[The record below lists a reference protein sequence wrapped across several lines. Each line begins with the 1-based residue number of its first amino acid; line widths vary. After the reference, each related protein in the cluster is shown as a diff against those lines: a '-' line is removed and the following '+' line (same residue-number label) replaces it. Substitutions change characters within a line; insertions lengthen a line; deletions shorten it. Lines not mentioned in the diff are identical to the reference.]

1 MKMTRYLVKSTIVGA
16 LGGLLFGFDTAV
28 IAGTTQQLTT
38 VFHLSSS
45 SLGVTVFSG
54 LVGTVIGALTAGV
67 LGQRIGG
74 REALRIMALLYT
86 ISALGCAISWSW
98 SSLLVFRLIGGL
110 GIGGSSVLG
119 PVYIAELAPAKW
131 RGRMV
136 GLFQINVVAGILL
149 AYLSNY
155 LITLLHLGTLQWRW
169 QLGVAGIP
177 ALLFLIMLYGIPR
190 SSRWLVTQN
199 KTDEALDVLKMMGSP
214 DSEAELREIMD
225 SIHMERGMAAEP
237 LFIPRYRL
245 PIFLAVTIG
254 MFNQLSGINAILYY
268 SNSIFAAAGFS
279 QLSGS
284 LQTVLIGA
292 MNFLA
297 TLLGMSLIDKVGRKT
312 LLLIGSVGT
321 ALCLSGVAA
330 IFFTNTHQNLLVW
343 LLMTYIAF
351 FSISQGAVIW
361 VYISEVFPNRVRAK
375 GQSLGSS
382 AHWIMNALISLV
394 FPILAARSGGIPFV
408 FFAAMMALQFV
419 IVLRFY
425 PEGHLPRTAPT
436 QTRHQLETKT
446 LRPPSKRGGSYDET
460 HGQDRIAGF
469 TRRGAADLR
478 GRPDRAAGSHQ
489 AWHRLPRHP
498 SQPVP
503 GHAVEGA
510 KRGVRPARDCPRDLR
525 ALAVSAARHACLLVA
540 GTPHLAVA
548 IGALSRLFA
557 LALFDERRRSDH
569 IEDEGLSPGQLQRDA
584 HGLALPLRGLADGSR
599 VLRLRPRRD
608 LLLHDRL
615 PCSDLRHDGDEAS
628 PRRRGDAAVG
638 GVVAKPDDLRD
649 ERVELR

>member
-38 VFHLSSS
+38 VFHLSSF

-86 ISALGCAISWSW
+86 ISALGCAVSWNW
-98 SSLLVFRLIGGL
+98 PSLLAFRLIGGL

-214 DSEAELREIMD
+214 NSEAELREIMD

-321 ALCLSGVAA
+321 AFCLSGVAA

-343 LLMTYIAF
+343 LLIAYIAF

-382 AHWIMNALISLV
+382 SHWIMNALISLV

-425 PEGHLPRTAPT
+425 PETKGIT
-436 QTRHQLETKT
+436 LE
-446 LRPPSKRGGSYDET
+446 
-460 HGQDRIAGF
+460 
-469 TRRGAADLR
+469 
-478 GRPDRAAGSHQ
+478 
-489 AWHRLPRHP
+489 
-498 SQPVP
+498 
-503 GHAVEGA
+503 
-510 KRGVRPARDCPRDLR
+510 
-525 ALAVSAARHACLLVA
+525 
-540 GTPHLAVA
+540 
-548 IGALSRLFA
+548 
-557 LALFDERRRSDH
+557 
-569 IEDEGLSPGQLQRDA
+569 QLQ
-584 HGLALPLRGLADGSR
+584 HKLGIN
-599 VLRLRPRRD
+599 
-608 LLLHDRL
+608 
-615 PCSDLRHDGDEAS
+615 
-628 PRRRGDAAVG
+628 
-638 GVVAKPDDLRD
+638 
-649 ERVELR
+649 

>member
-1 MKMTRYLVKSTIVGA
+1 MKMTRFLLKSTIVGA

-28 IAGTTQQLTT
+28 IAGTTQQLTAI
-38 VFHLSSS
+38 FHLSSF

-54 LVGTVIGALTAGV
+54 LFGTVIGALSAGV

-74 REALRIMALLYT
+74 REALRIMAILYT
-86 ISALGCAISWSW
+86 ISAIGCALAWNW
-98 SSLLVFRLIGGL
+98 PSLLVFRMIGGL

-136 GLFQINVVAGILL
+136 GLFQINIVAGILL

-155 LITLLHLGTLQWRW
+155 LISLLHLGALQWRW

-190 SSRWLVTQN
+190 SSRWLATQN
-199 KTDEALDVLKMMGSP
+199 RTDEALDVLKMMGSP

-245 PIFLAVTIG
+245 PIFLAITIG

-292 MNFLA
+292 MNFVA
-297 TLLGMSLIDKVGRKT
+297 TLLGMSLIDKLGRKT

-330 IFFTNTHQNLLVW
+330 VFFTNSHQNTLVW
-343 LLMTYIAF
+343 LLVAYITF

-361 VYISEVFPNRVRAK
+361 VYIAEVFPNRVRAK

-394 FPILAARSGGIPFV
+394 FPLLAARSGGIPFA
-408 FFAAMMALQFV
+408 FFAAMMVLQLF
-419 IVLRFY
+419 IVLYFY
-425 PEGHLPRTAPT
+425 PETKGIS
-436 QTRHQLETKT
+436 LE
-446 LRPPSKRGGSYDET
+446 
-460 HGQDRIAGF
+460 
-469 TRRGAADLR
+469 
-478 GRPDRAAGSHQ
+478 
-489 AWHRLPRHP
+489 
-498 SQPVP
+498 
-503 GHAVEGA
+503 
-510 KRGVRPARDCPRDLR
+510 
-525 ALAVSAARHACLLVA
+525 
-540 GTPHLAVA
+540 
-548 IGALSRLFA
+548 
-557 LALFDERRRSDH
+557 
-569 IEDEGLSPGQLQRDA
+569 QLQ
-584 HGLALPLRGLADGSR
+584 HKLGI
-599 VLRLRPRRD
+599 
-608 LLLHDRL
+608 
-615 PCSDLRHDGDEAS
+615 E
-628 PRRRGDAAVG
+628 
-638 GVVAKPDDLRD
+638 
-649 ERVELR
+649 